1 MHWIE
6 LRDLRKESDEEYM
19 KRLKNEGITVFVD
32 RNSL

>member
-6 LRDLRKESDEEYM
+6 LWDLQKESDDEHM